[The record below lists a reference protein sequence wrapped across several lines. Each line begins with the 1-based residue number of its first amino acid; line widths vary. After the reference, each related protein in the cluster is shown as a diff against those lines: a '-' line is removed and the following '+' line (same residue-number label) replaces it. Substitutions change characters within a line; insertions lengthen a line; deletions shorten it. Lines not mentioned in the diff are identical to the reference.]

1 MRLDLLGDGE
11 ETVVRVT
18 LSERNLL
25 ALFQKLGMPGSART
39 LASAHAYRDGE
50 PVDDLLLVVEAEDD
64 DEHYGK
70 RGFGPGPMHPQTEQF
85 LAQFRNQP
93 KDGS

>member
-18 LSERNLL
+18 LSERNIL

-50 PVDDLLLVVEAEDD
+50 LVDDLILVVDAEDD
-64 DEHYGK
+64 DEHYGE
-70 RGFGPGPMHPQTEQF
+70 RDFPPGPMHPQTEQF
-85 LAQFRNQP
+85 LAQFGRQRN
-93 KDGS
+93 DGQ

>member
-25 ALFQKLGMPGSART
+25 ALFQKLAMPGSART
-39 LASAHAYRDGE
+39 LASAHAYRDGQL
-50 PVDDLLLVVEAEDD
+50 VDDLILVVAAEDD

-70 RGFGPGPMHPQTEQF
+70 RGFGPGLMHPLTEQF
-85 LAQFRNQP
+85 LAPFGERR
-93 KDGS
+93 KDGQ